1 MLLLNWVLSDAAIGS
16 NNDDDDD
23 SDDDGTNGRRRSA
36 AQVLRSIIL
45 PTGVGGG
52 SGGAAAAGG
61 SWGRPSGTVPGG
73 GLSRVVCAAAG
84 HPGVWMMASND
95 YLPPSTSFSV
105 YSRTLMGCT
114 DPLLEGG
121 SAHPISILAVR

>member
-52 SGGAAAAGG
+52 SGATAAGG